1 MKEIKINVEGMVCR
15 GCEARVVNSVSTLEG
30 VEEVIANHNDGT
42 VLVKANET
50 VNIDEIKERIEDL
63 GFEVKED

>member
-1 MKEIKINVEGMVCR
+1 MKEIKINVEGMVCG
-15 GCEARVVNSVSTLEG
+15 GCESRVVNSVSTLEG

>member
-1 MKEIKINVEGMVCR
+1 MKEIKINVEGMVCG

-30 VEEVIANHNDGT
+30 VEDVIANHNDGT